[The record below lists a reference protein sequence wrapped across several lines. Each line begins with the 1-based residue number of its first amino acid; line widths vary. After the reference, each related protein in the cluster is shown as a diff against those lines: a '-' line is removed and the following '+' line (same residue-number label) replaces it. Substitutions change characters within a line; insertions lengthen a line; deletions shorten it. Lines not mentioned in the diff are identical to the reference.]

1 MTITRGIDWSVDIIL
16 PRILELKNRKRKKL
30 EGGEVMMK
38 QNEVE
43 KMLKMIEMMNNY

>member
-38 QNEVE
+38 QNIMVAGTR
-43 KMLKMIEMMNNY
+43 MMAGMW